1 MASVGIM
8 SRRGLATLREGP
20 TRTARQPGDTGE
32 EQLVMMLRKKHV
44 VDGRW
49 ATQSRSVIE
58 KKSKKLQKKSTA
70 SCVEPPGARSRNLS
84 FHLIS
89 FHLSRELTS

>member
-20 TRTARQPGDTGE
+20 TRTARQPGDTSE

-44 VDGRW
+44 VDGR
-49 ATQSRSVIE
+49 
-58 KKSKKLQKKSTA
+58 L
-70 SCVEPPGARSRNLS
+70 NLDQ
-84 FHLIS
+84 
-89 FHLSRELTS
+89 